1 MGLFKARDPH
11 KHIFSSS
18 GGRILSREIDGT
30 SMRYL
35 LLIGFSSKPDNRDV
49 KVANLEV
56 GKMTQA
62 FNEFTVSFLTQF
74 NQQFPNG
81 ADTRVGLDY
90 VSLPEWPNY
99 NIAKPDHPSQIGQ
112 SDPIDKDFAG
122 NPISQ
127 KRTCILVFTDA
138 SNVGKFFA
146 LRTKAGRTYME
157 EILDLNVSRDDES
170 GSALWTV
177 SPSAPNVYSSF
188 FMDIYFTAGSSSF
201 DKVLL
206 GIPTRQ
212 ASLPFGMALAS
223 SGLK

>member
-1 MGLFKARDPH
+1 
-11 KHIFSSS
+11 
-18 GGRILSREIDGT
+18 
-30 SMRYL
+30 MRYL
-35 LLIGFSSKPDNRDV
+35 LLIGFSAKPDNKDV
-49 KVANLEV
+49 KVTNIEV
-56 GKMTQA
+56 GKMTPA
-62 FNEFTVSFLTQF
+62 FTEFIGSFMSEF
-74 NQQFPNG
+74 NQQFPHG
-81 ADTRVGLDY
+81 TDTRVGLDY

-112 SDPIDKDFAG
+112 SDLIDKDFSG

-127 KRTCILVFTDA
+127 KRTCILVFTDTN
-138 SNVGKFFA
+138 NVGKFFA
-146 LRTKAGRTYME
+146 LRAKAGRIYME
-157 EILDLNVSRDDES
+157 EIFDLKVSRDDET
-170 GSALWTV
+170 GLALWTV

-188 FMDIYFTAGSSSF
+188 FMDVYFTAGSSSF